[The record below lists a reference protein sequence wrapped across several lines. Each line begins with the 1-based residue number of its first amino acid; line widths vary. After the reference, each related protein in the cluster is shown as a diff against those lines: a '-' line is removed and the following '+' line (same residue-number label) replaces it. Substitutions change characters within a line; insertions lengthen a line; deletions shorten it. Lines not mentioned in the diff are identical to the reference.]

1 MIVLK
6 ANDSTNLSFEMGIE
20 GNATTINKVCLVL
33 ETNKGFDIRIPA
45 EFSNGNVTATV
56 PVLEDI
62 LESGEYVMSLEVQI
76 DGKVYTP
83 LQESVTIETPVRV
96 KAKVSESV
104 EVVPEVKEEPKFS
117 FKGISRAILDE
128 SSNN

>member
-6 ANDSTNLSFEMGIE
+6 SNDSTNLSFDMGIE
-20 GNATTINKVCLVL
+20 GNATTVNKVCLVL

-45 EFSNGNVTATV
+45 EYTNGSVTATV
-56 PVLEDI
+56 PVLETVLD
-62 LESGEYVMSLEVQI
+62 SGEYTMSLEVQI

-83 LQESVTIETPVRV
+83 LQESVTIETPISV
-96 KAKVSESV
+96 KAKIAEST
-104 EVVPEVKEEPKFS
+104 EVVPEIKEEPKFN
-117 FKGISRAILDE
+117 FKGISKAILDE

>member
-6 ANDSTNLSFEMGIE
+6 SNDSTNLSFEMGIE
-20 GNATTINKVCLVL
+20 GNATTVNKVCLVL
-33 ETNKGFDIRIPA
+33 ETHKGFDIRIPA
-45 EFSNGNVTATV
+45 EFSGGNVTATV
-56 PVLEDI
+56 PVLQDI
-62 LESGEYVMSLEVQI
+62 LESGEYSLSLEVQI

-83 LQESVTIETPVRV
+83 LQESVTIETPISVN
-96 KAKVSESV
+96 AKIAESV

-117 FKGISRAILDE
+117 FKGLSKAILDE